1 MIVFQRDMN
10 VALNVYRSELYI
22 EPQKANLEV
31 FKTMFPHLTREVVN
45 IVTEL
50 FPSLH
55 YYGKT

>member
-31 FKTMFPHLTREVVN
+31 FKTMFPHLTREVIN
-45 IVTEL
+45 IVREL
-50 FPSLH
+50 FPSNV
-55 YYGKT
+55 G